1 MSGDIFILER
11 MLKDAGVRC
20 KNLSRSEALMGY
32 KDTATAYKEMASEIM
47 SSLMWVLRE
56 IYLVDTADLN

>member
-1 MSGDIFILER
+1 